1 MSDDDYNRQHTV
13 PQIDVVDEDP
23 LQQPDVKRR
32 SLNKQRRNSERRNS
46 RRLSEAEVSK
56 VIEGLYNHNSD
67 VSLIE
72 NAAPETEN
80 FTGLSPLNHT

>member
-1 MSDDDYNRQHTV
+1 MSDDDYNRQHAV

-23 LQQPDVKRR
+23 DGKRR

-56 VIEGLYNHNSD
+56 VIEGLYNHGSEANL
-67 VSLIE
+67 VE
-72 NAAPETEN
+72 KAAPEPEH
-80 FTGLSPLNHT
+80 FTGLSALK